1 VCETVVRQ
9 LSSYDHERV
18 ASLQSA
24 VGDWAEEKI
33 RAARD
38 TYTQL
43 DQSLQY
49 FRQLDDDSSSALT
62 EPA

>member
-1 VCETVVRQ
+1 LVVRQ
-9 LSSYDHERV
+9 LTSYDRERV
-18 ASLQSA
+18 VSLRSV

-49 FRQLDDDSSSALT
+49 FKQLNDDASSALT

>member
-1 VCETVVRQ
+1 VRQ
-9 LSSYDHERV
+9 LTSYDRERV
-18 ASLQSA
+18 VSLRSV

-49 FRQLDDDSSSALT
+49 FKQLNDDASSALT